1 MFEQIKPRKKVIK
14 HDIMRQVKRLSNT
27 RDQNQYKCKDGDA
40 AFGAKLLINNIS
52 YTSLC
57 NLIRRNKLTRYLS
70 VPHKLLPAIDFSIIF
85 FAPAEPSSVAALFIV
100 VCCRFCNLQKS
111 GGRAGFTGVW
121 WGLRWW
127 GGGMKVEGAGEG
139 GVGGRFQDCG
149 GILLLLLLLCGVV
162 RELRTSLCTLP
173 DFVELVVSLELQG
186 QRQIFRLLLF
196 LLSGR
201 ELRSLCEVCVASLIL
216 WRWLGL

>member
-1 MFEQIKPRKKVIK
+1 MDTRIYFIILVTDRSGIMKRLCLNRSGLAKKVLK
-14 HDIMRQVKRLSNT
+14 HDIMRQVKRMSNT
-27 RDQNQYKCKDGDA
+27 RDQNQYKCKDGDV
-40 AFGAKLLINNIS
+40 AFGSKLLINNIS

-121 WGLRWW
+121 WG
-127 GGGMKVEGAGEG
+127 
-139 GVGGRFQDCG
+139 
-149 GILLLLLLLCGVV
+149 
-162 RELRTSLCTLP
+162 
-173 DFVELVVSLELQG
+173 
-186 QRQIFRLLLF
+186 
-196 LLSGR
+196 
-201 ELRSLCEVCVASLIL
+201 
-216 WRWLGL
+216 